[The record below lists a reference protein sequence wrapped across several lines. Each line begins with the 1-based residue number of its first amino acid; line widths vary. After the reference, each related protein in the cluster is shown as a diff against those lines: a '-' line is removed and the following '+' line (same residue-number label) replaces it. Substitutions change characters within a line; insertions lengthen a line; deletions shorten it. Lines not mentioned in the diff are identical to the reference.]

1 MARSPAPVTSYQAL
15 RAKLN
20 GLSYVQPFGE
30 ESLALVE
37 RLLEDLLKSAESYR
51 LLQRAVAEREKQT
64 QEVVKELEALHQEQP
79 QLWRENVELHRRL
92 LHNSE
97 ETSKRRRAWSQ
108 KHDLAIQ
115 ELKRLQFLQR
125 IQEARREELDQ
136 SVESLKARV
145 LEMKK
150 TARTRE
156 SRGIMMRGGA
166 PPVRETRRRHIQ
178 VAQLLPS
185 SEGAVG
191 LPMRVAELGEELA
204 TARQKA
210 VQEAQA
216 LEQAEAREEA
226 AAADLRRYR
235 QHVTEQ
241 ERLDGE
247 DKADDLQE
255 EESQLSLL
263 QEELQQQC
271 AALRPHLAAAERR
284 AELAE
289 QRMAKGLRDV
299 SSAQQRLLVA
309 KQAALQLQQHPK
321 DLVAPVPLLLD
332 NKAQE
337 MEERA
342 LEEELL
348 SLKKAE
354 EDAARVQEEEHLA
367 QCCQL
372 EEELRTAE
380 ANRPSER
387 FQRSKAKLSELHA
400 DAAQSRRLR
409 ADLLAR
415 LAALKTHQEMQSRLL
430 ETQRL
435 EVQASEE
442 AVLRSSHEA
451 LQAEDQELQMDSKLR
466 SAKGEVQT
474 LEAYLQRSS
483 SERQQLLN
491 EVSLG
496 RQEEAALE
504 QEEQAR
510 QNAQL
515 RLSRELESARAGAW
529 EAEAKKVETRRK
541 EEDLRATHAQLVSEL
556 ASQEAELV
564 SVQRGHRELSKSV
577 GTTLQEL
584 DVAREEC
591 QSEQTNVA
599 ALQVRLRQLR
609 PLQSARQEEAH
620 EMEEQLERM
629 RQELLQKEKLR
640 AEAVEAQEEQA
651 QQAQNAEDAE
661 AEATSAR
668 QKLQEARHLESAA
681 QRTMEELQARE
692 MRLARA
698 VEPLEQQERQLR
710 REVTMQTEELV
721 EEQRRLEQTKQGPRS
736 VRNRLQ
742 ELTEEARSL
751 REHIADLE
759 SDQQSLQR
767 AADVAGAGLLQ
778 LQQEA
783 QDLQRQRGDMQ
794 WTIDKLQQAIAHQQ
808 GDLADDTR
816 STSSALD
823 ALRLVE
829 AEVQGTASDLSER
842 GKEEKTALEDLRHM
856 TRENQLLH
864 QQLRQHRSRAQQLD
878 SASKEHEAQH
888 LPMLQELRGREF
900 QRDSLL
906 AACQEAVEERQRT
919 ELAVDALNQQVESY
933 VSELQELH
941 GSFEQLRTKE
951 EAAQSGF
958 RDNDTEVAVLRARMT
973 DATQRLEMQ
982 EFAEEE
988 LRAERS
994 KLRLAAGA
1002 QQRSINEAVLGA
1014 QSVAAQA
1021 EALRSEVNGLQ
1032 KELDQAREQLLDER
1046 RRADEAARSQRNLQA
1061 LLAAQRQMQLQKE
1074 AERDRLRR
1082 TALEHG
1088 AGGLALGP
1096 DADDETS
1103 SLEQTLE
1110 DLAQL
1115 ESQMAKEEQ
1124 FLAEEAA
1131 RLRQPQRPRATAMSS
1146 DK

>member
-1 MARSPAPVTSYQAL
+1 ML
-15 RAKLN
+15 CH
-20 GLSYVQPFGE
+20 E
-30 ESLALVE
+30 
-37 RLLEDLLKSAESYR
+37 
-51 LLQRAVAEREKQT
+51 
-64 QEVVKELEALHQEQP
+64 
-79 QLWRENVELHRRL
+79 
-92 LHNSE
+92 
-97 ETSKRRRAWSQ
+97 
-108 KHDLAIQ
+108 
-115 ELKRLQFLQR
+115 
-125 IQEARREELDQ
+125 
-136 SVESLKARV
+136 
-145 LEMKK
+145 
-150 TARTRE
+150 
-156 SRGIMMRGGA
+156 
-166 PPVRETRRRHIQ
+166 
-178 VAQLLPS
+178 
-185 SEGAVG
+185 
-191 LPMRVAELGEELA
+191 
-204 TARQKA
+204 
-210 VQEAQA
+210 
-216 LEQAEAREEA
+216 
-226 AAADLRRYR
+226 
-235 QHVTEQ
+235 
-241 ERLDGE
+241 
-247 DKADDLQE
+247 
-255 EESQLSLL
+255 
-263 QEELQQQC
+263 
-271 AALRPHLAAAERR
+271 R
-284 AELAE
+284 AEL
-289 QRMAKGLRDV
+289 
-299 SSAQQRLLVA
+299 
-309 KQAALQLQQHPK
+309 
-321 DLVAPVPLLLD
+321 
-332 NKAQE
+332 
-337 MEERA
+337 
-342 LEEELL
+342 
-348 SLKKAE
+348 
-354 EDAARVQEEEHLA
+354 
-367 QCCQL
+367 
-372 EEELRTAE
+372 
-380 ANRPSER
+380 
-387 FQRSKAKLSELHA
+387 
-400 DAAQSRRLR
+400 
-409 ADLLAR
+409 
-415 LAALKTHQEMQSRLL
+415 
-430 ETQRL
+430 
-435 EVQASEE
+435 
-442 AVLRSSHEA
+442 VLFPA
-451 LQAEDQELQMDSKLR
+451 WR
-466 SAKGEVQT
+466 SARG
-474 LEAYLQRSS
+474 
-483 SERQQLLN
+483 
-491 EVSLG
+491 
-496 RQEEAALE
+496 AAWCVW
-504 QEEQAR
+504 Q
-510 QNAQL
+510 
-515 RLSRELESARAGAW
+515 
-529 EAEAKKVETRRK
+529 
-541 EEDLRATHAQLVSEL
+541 
-556 ASQEAELV
+556 
-564 SVQRGHRELSKSV
+564 
-577 GTTLQEL
+577 
-584 DVAREEC
+584 
-591 QSEQTNVA
+591 
-599 ALQVRLRQLR
+599 
-609 PLQSARQEEAH
+609 
-620 EMEEQLERM
+620 
-629 RQELLQKEKLR
+629 EKLR

-668 QKLQEARHLESAA
+668 QKLQENGAREARHLESAA

-721 EEQRRLEQTKQGPRS
+721 EEQRRLEQTKQAFTA
-736 VRNRLQ
+736 Q

-808 GDLADDTR
+808 GDL
-816 STSSALD
+816 
-823 ALRLVE
+823 
-829 AEVQGTASDLSER
+829 VQGTASDLSER

-878 SASKEHEAQH
+878 SASKELISSDFRVKPSKLLQEHEAQH

-1032 KELDQAREQLLDER
+1032 KELDQAWVQLLDER
-1046 RRADEAARSQRNLQA
+1046 RRADEEGRRRHRAAARSQRNLQA

-1110 DLAQL
+1110 RSDW
-1115 ESQMAKEEQ
+1115 
-1124 FLAEEAA
+1124 EAA
-1131 RLRQPQRPRATAMSS
+1131 CYV
-1146 DK
+1146 